1 MPKYKGGVGRVSEK
15 AVRPIK
21 VAIIGNPNVGKSA
34 LFNSITGASQIIGNW
49 CGKTTEVCTMAVHY
63 DNKEFHFTDL
73 PGIYGYGSHSSEE
86 ILVNDF
92 LREDPPEV
100 VMVVLDAMNLERG
113 IYLLLETL
121 ERYHHVMVILNKL
134 DAALEQDLIVYH
146 DRLEAELQVPV
157 VPEKKQGSLDT
168 VELFSTIVEV
178 ASHLAPRRNYA
189 IRYGEKVERALAQC
203 KGTVHD
209 DSLGSV
215 RWLLLKRLEAESDT
229 LQSDIISTRYN
240 VAEDLAARITAKRQ
254 TGATL
259 SDRIDRWALHPV
271 WGGPLMLL
279 VFGIMFYLTFAI
291 SRPLSEWIANAFELL
306 GPFLTEWFAVW
317 NVPELLSDLM
327 VGGILK
333 GVGAAMGF
341 LPQMAMFFL
350 FYSLIQD
357 SGYMVRIV
365 FLADKIM
372 SAMGMNG
379 KTFLPLVL
387 GCSCNVNG
395 ILASRI
401 LSSRYD
407 RTVAI
412 LVSSYAPCPARLGV
426 MVFLVSAF
434 FASTAATV
442 VMLSLLGISL
452 LLMVFVAYIV
462 SLFIP
467 RDGESSFMMELPPY
481 QTPTLQGMTTSAV
494 WLTLNFVHRIRNVII
509 AASVVMWCLS
519 NFPAGPFEQTYI
531 VKIGKILEPVGNL
544 MGLNWQLIVALIF
557 GVAAKESV
565 LSSLGIIYH
574 AAQDSG
580 NLAEILTHS
589 ISPLTAFTFLLV
601 YMIYT
606 PCVTTL
612 VTMYQETKDWRI
624 VMYGALGSVASA
636 VVLGSLV
643 FHGGR
648 LLLG

>member
-1 MPKYKGGVGRVSEK
+1 MNEITVEI
-15 AVRPIK
+15 IK
-21 VAIIGNPNVGKSA
+21 VAIIGNPNVGKSV

-49 CGKTTEVCTMAVHY
+49 CGKTTEVCTMAINY
-63 DNKEFHFTDL
+63 DNREFHFTDL

-92 LREDPPEV
+92 LREEPPDV

-113 IYLLLETL
+113 LYLLLETM
-121 ERYHHVMVILNKL
+121 ERYHHVMAVLNKL
-134 DAALEQDLIVYH
+134 EIAFEQELIVYH
-146 DRLEAELQVPV
+146 DRLEEELQVPV
-157 VPEKKQGSLDT
+157 VPEKKQGTLDT
-168 VELFSTIVEV
+168 AELFATITNV
-178 ASHLAPRRNYA
+178 ASHQAPRRNYA
-189 IRYGEKVERALAQC
+189 IRYGERVERALMQC
-203 KGTVHD
+203 KG
-209 DSLGSV
+209 SLQDGPQGSA
-215 RWLLLKRLEAESDT
+215 RWLLLKRLETESDAM
-229 LQSDIISTRYN
+229 QSDIISTRYN
-240 VAEDLAARITAKRQ
+240 VAEDIAARIAAKRP
-254 TGATL
+254 TGETL
-259 SDRIDRWALHPV
+259 SDRIDRWALHPL

-291 SRPLSEWIANAFELL
+291 SRPLSEWIAEIFDGL
-306 GPFLTEWFAVW
+306 GIFLAEWFFIW
-317 NVPELLSDLM
+317 NVPGLLSDLI

-452 LLMVFVAYIV
+452 LLMVLVAYIV

-481 QTPTLQGMTTSAV
+481 QTPTMQGITTSAV
-494 WLTLNFVHRIRNVII
+494 WMTLNFVHRIRNVII

-519 NFPAGPFEQTYI
+519 KFPAGPFEHTYI
-531 VKIGKILEPVGNL
+531 AKIGQILEPVGDL
-544 MGLNWQLIVALIF
+544 MGLSWQLIVALIF
-557 GVAAKESV
+557 GIAAKESV

-624 VMYGALGSVASA
+624 VVYGALGSIVSA

-648 LLLG
+648 LLLR

>member
-1 MPKYKGGVGRVSEK
+1 MNDTITQ
-15 AVRPIK
+15 PIN
-21 VAIIGNPNVGKSA
+21 VAIVGNPNVGKSV

-49 CGKTTEVCTMAVHY
+49 CGKTTEVCTIAVHY
-63 DNKEFHFTDL
+63 QIREVHFTDL
-73 PGIYGYGSHSSEE
+73 PGIYGFGSHSSEE

-92 LREDPPEV
+92 LREEPPDV

-113 IYLLLETL
+113 LYLLLETL

-134 DAALEQDLIVYH
+134 DAALEQDIIVFH

-157 VPEKKQGSLDT
+157 TPEMAQGKFNT
-168 VELFSTIVEV
+168 RELFDTIAEV
-178 ASHLAPRRNYA
+178 ADPVAPRRYYA
-189 IRYGEKVERALAQC
+189 IRYGEKVERILTER
-203 KGTVHD
+203 KGAVQETL
-209 DSLGSV
+209 LGSS
-215 RWLLLKRLEAESDT
+215 RWSLLKQLEMESDV
-229 LQSDIISTRYN
+229 LQSEIISTRYKL
-240 VAEDLAARITAKRQ
+240 AEDIATRITSKRS
-254 TGATL
+254 TGETF
-259 SDRIDRWALHPV
+259 SDKIDRWALHPL

-279 VFGIMFYLTFAI
+279 IFGIMFYLTFAV
-291 SRPLSEWIANAFELL
+291 SRPLSEWMVAGFDTGGEIL
-306 GPFLTEWFAVW
+306 GAWLTEFGFPA
-317 NVPELLSDLM
+317 LLVDLI
-327 VGGILK
+327 VGGIMK
-333 GVGAAMGF
+333 GVGAALGF

-350 FYSLIQD
+350 FYTLIQD
-357 SGYMVRIV
+357 SGYMVRVV
-365 FLADKIM
+365 FLADKVM

-426 MVFLVSAF
+426 MVYLVSAF
-434 FASTAATV
+434 FVSTSATL

-452 LLMVFVAYIV
+452 ALMVFVAYIV

-467 RDGESSFMMELPPY
+467 REGESSFIMELPPY
-481 QTPTLQGMTTSAV
+481 QKPTLQSLTASAG
-494 WLTLNFVHRIRNVII
+494 WMTLNFVHRIRNVII
-509 AASVVMWCLS
+509 AASVVMWCLA
-519 NFPAGPFEQTYI
+519 NFPVGPFEQTYI
-531 VKIGKILEPVGNL
+531 ARIGQVLEPIGRL
-544 MGLNWQLIVALIF
+544 LGLNWQLIVALLF
-557 GVAAKESV
+557 GIAAKESV

-580 NLAEILTHS
+580 SLADILIHN

-624 VMYGALGSVASA
+624 VLYGALGSVLSA
-636 VVLGSLV
+636 G
-643 FHGGR
+643 
-648 LLLG
+648 LLGTIVYNAGGLFF

>member
-1 MPKYKGGVGRVSEK
+1 MNKNDT
-15 AVRPIK
+15 RPIG
-21 VAIIGNPNVGKSA
+21 VAIIGNPNVGKSV

-63 DNKEFHFTDL
+63 NGREFHFTDL
-73 PGIYGYGSHSSEE
+73 PGIYGFGSHSSEE

-92 LREDPPEV
+92 LREESPDV
-100 VMVVLDAMNLERG
+100 IMVVLDAMNLERG
-113 IYLLLETL
+113 LYLLLETL

-134 DAALEQDLIVYH
+134 DAALEQDVTVFH
-146 DRLEAELQVPV
+146 DRLEDELQVPV
-157 VPEKKQGSLDT
+157 TPEMTQGRLNSE
-168 VELFSTIVEV
+168 ELFSTLVEV
-178 ASHLAPRRNYA
+178 ADPVAPRRSYA
-189 IRYGEKVERALAQC
+189 IRYGENVERLLAER
-203 KGTVHD
+203 KGTPQTG
-209 DSLGSV
+209 LPESV
-215 RWLLLKRLEAESDT
+215 RWTVLKQLESESDL
-229 LQSDIISTRYN
+229 LQSEIISTRYN
-240 VAEDLAARITAKRQ
+240 VAEDIATRMTAKRS
-254 TGATL
+254 TGVTL
-259 SDRIDRWALHPV
+259 SDRIDHWALHPF
-271 WGGPLMLL
+271 WGVPLLL
-279 VFGIMFYLTFAI
+279 FIFGFMFYLTFAV
-291 SRPLSEWIANAFELL
+291 SRPVSEWLVGAFDAAGEMLGVWLFAWNAPKLL
-306 GPFLTEWFAVW
+306 
-317 NVPELLSDLM
+317 
-327 VGGILK
+327 VGLIVDGVMK
-333 GVGAAMGF
+333 GVGAAVGF
-341 LPQMAMFFL
+341 LPQMAIFFL
-350 FYSLIQD
+350 FYTLIQD
-357 SGYMVRIV
+357 SGYMVRVV

-407 RTVAI
+407 RTVAV

-434 FASTAATV
+434 FVSTSATL

-452 LLMVFVAYIV
+452 LLMILVAYIV

-481 QTPTLQGMTTSAV
+481 QKPTLRSLTTSAV
-494 WLTLNFVHRIRNVII
+494 WMTLNFIHRIRNVIV
-509 AASVVMWCLS
+509 ASSIVMWCLS

-531 VKIGKILEPVGNL
+531 VRIGHFLEPVGSL
-544 MGLNWQLIVALIF
+544 MGLNWQLIVALLF
-557 GVAAKESV
+557 GIAAKESV

-580 NLAEILTHS
+580 NLAEILIHN

-612 VTMYQETKDWRI
+612 ITMYQEMKDWRI
-624 VMYGALGSVASA
+624 VLYGALGSVVSA
-636 VVLGSLV
+636 VILGV
-643 FHGGR
+643 MVYHAGR
-648 LLLG
+648 FLF

>member
-1 MPKYKGGVGRVSEK
+1 M
-15 AVRPIK
+15 
-21 VAIIGNPNVGKSA
+21 
-34 LFNSITGASQIIGNW
+34 
-49 CGKTTEVCTMAVHY
+49 
-63 DNKEFHFTDL
+63 
-73 PGIYGYGSHSSEE
+73 
-86 ILVNDF
+86 LV
-92 LREDPPEV
+92 
-100 VMVVLDAMNLERG
+100 
-113 IYLLLETL
+113 
-121 ERYHHVMVILNKL
+121 
-134 DAALEQDLIVYH
+134 
-146 DRLEAELQVPV
+146 
-157 VPEKKQGSLDT
+157 
-168 VELFSTIVEV
+168 
-178 ASHLAPRRNYA
+178 
-189 IRYGEKVERALAQC
+189 
-203 KGTVHD
+203 
-209 DSLGSV
+209 
-215 RWLLLKRLEAESDT
+215 
-229 LQSDIISTRYN
+229 
-240 VAEDLAARITAKRQ
+240 
-254 TGATL
+254 
-259 SDRIDRWALHPV
+259 
-271 WGGPLMLL
+271 
-279 VFGIMFYLTFAI
+279 VFGTMFYLTFAV
-291 SRPLSEWIANAFELL
+291 SRPVSEWIANAFDVL
-306 GPFLTEWFAVW
+306 GGVLTTWFADW
-317 NVPELLSDLM
+317 NVPELLADLI

-372 SAMGMNG
+372 SALGMNG

-434 FASTAATV
+434 FVSTAATL

-452 LLMVFVAYIV
+452 LLMIFVAYVV

-481 QTPTLQGMTTSAV
+481 QKPTMQSLTTSAV
-494 WLTLNFVHRIRNVII
+494 WMTLNFVHRIRNVII

-531 VKIGKILEPVGNL
+531 ARIGQALEPIGHL
-544 MGLNWQLIVALIF
+544 LGLNWQLIVSLIF
-557 GVAAKESV
+557 GIAAKESV

-580 NLAEILTHS
+580 SLAEILTHN

-624 VMYGALGSVASA
+624 VVYGALGSVVSA
-636 VVLGSLV
+636 ILLGSLV
-643 FHGGR
+643 FHGGK

>member
-1 MPKYKGGVGRVSEK
+1 MSEVVSK
-15 AVRPIK
+15 PIR
-21 VAIIGNPNVGKSA
+21 VAIIGNPNVGKSV

-63 DNKEFHFTDL
+63 KNKEFHFTDL
-73 PGIYGYGSHSSEE
+73 PGIYGFGSHSSEE
-86 ILVNDF
+86 VLVNDF
-92 LREDPPEV
+92 LREEPPDV

-113 IYLLLETL
+113 LYLLLETL
-121 ERYHHVMVILNKL
+121 ERYHHVMVVLNKVG
-134 DAALEQDLIVYH
+134 AAMGQEIIVYH
-146 DRLEAELQVPV
+146 DRLETELQVPV
-157 VPEKKQGSLDT
+157 TPEKDQGSLDT
-168 VELFSTIVEV
+168 EELFATVSDV
-178 ASHLAPRRNYA
+178 ADHVAPRRNYA
-189 IRYGEKVERALAQC
+189 IRYGEKVERTLAQC
-203 KGTVHD
+203 KGTIT
-209 DSLGSV
+209 DSNLGSA
-215 RWLLLKRLEAESDT
+215 RWFLLKRLEEESDT
-229 LQSDIISTRYN
+229 FQSEIISTRYN
-240 VAEDLAARITAKRQ
+240 VAEDIAARITAKRSA
-254 TGATL
+254 GETL
-259 SDRIDRWALHPV
+259 SDRIDQWALHPV
-271 WGGPLMLL
+271 WGGPLMLAI
-279 VFGIMFYLTFAI
+279 FGTMFYLTFAV
-291 SRPLSEWIANAFELL
+291 SRPVSEWIANAFDVL
-306 GPFLTEWFAVW
+306 GGVLTTWFADW
-317 NVPELLSDLM
+317 NVPELLADLI

-372 SAMGMNG
+372 SALGMNG

-434 FASTAATV
+434 FVSTAATL

-452 LLMVFVAYIV
+452 LLMIFVAYVV

-481 QTPTLQGMTTSAV
+481 QKPTMQSLTTSAV
-494 WLTLNFVHRIRNVII
+494 WMTLNFVHRIRNVII

-531 VKIGKILEPVGNL
+531 ARIGQALEPIGHL
-544 MGLNWQLIVALIF
+544 LGLNWQLIVSLIF
-557 GVAAKESV
+557 GIAAKESV

-580 NLAEILTHS
+580 SLAEILTHN

-624 VMYGALGSVASA
+624 VVYGALGSVVSA
-636 VVLGSLV
+636 ILLGSLV
-643 FHGGR
+643 FHGGK

>member
-1 MPKYKGGVGRVSEK
+1 MNEH
-15 AVRPIK
+15 AIRPIN
-21 VAIIGNPNVGKSA
+21 VAIIGNPNVGKSV

-63 DNKEFHFTDL
+63 KNREFHFTDL
-73 PGIYGYGSHSSEE
+73 PGIYGFGSHSSEE
-86 ILVNDF
+86 VLVNDF
-92 LREDPPEV
+92 LREESPDV

-113 IYLLLETL
+113 LYLLLETL
-121 ERYHHVMVILNKL
+121 ERYHHVMVVLNKL
-134 DAALEQDLIVYH
+134 DAALQQEVIVFH

-157 VPEKKQGSLDT
+157 TPEVARGQLNT
-168 VELFSTIVEV
+168 EELFGTVLDV
-178 ASHLAPRRNYA
+178 ADPVAPRRSYA
-189 IRYGEKVERALAQC
+189 IRYGEKVERALTAL
-203 KGTVHD
+203 KGTVQ
-209 DSLGSV
+209 DSDQGSA
-215 RWLLLKRLEAESDT
+215 RWILLKQLESENDA
-229 LQSDIISTRYN
+229 LQSEIISTRYN
-240 VAEDLAARITAKRQ
+240 VAEDIAARITTKRS
-254 TGATL
+254 TGETI

-271 WGGPLMLL
+271 WGGPIMLM
-279 VFGIMFYLTFAI
+279 VFGLMFYVTFAV
-291 SRPLSEWIANAFELL
+291 SRPISERVVEAIDIAGELL
-306 GPFLTEWFAVW
+306 GVW
-317 NVPELLSDLM
+317 LLAWNTPTLLADL
-327 VGGILK
+327 VVDGILK
-333 GVGAAMGF
+333 GVGAALGF

-350 FYSLIQD
+350 FYTLIQD
-357 SGYMVRIV
+357 SGYMVRVV

-434 FASTAATV
+434 FVSTSATL

-452 LLMVFVAYIV
+452 ALMVLVAYIV

-467 RDGESSFMMELPPY
+467 RSGESSFMMELPPY
-481 QTPTLQGMTTSAV
+481 QKPTLQSLTVSATRM
-494 WLTLNFVHRIRNVII
+494 TLNFVHRIRNVII

-519 NFPAGPFEQTYI
+519 KFPVGPFENTYI
-531 VKIGKILEPVGNL
+531 ARIGQVLEPVGNL
-544 MGLNWQLIVALIF
+544 MGLNWQLIVALLF
-557 GVAAKESV
+557 GIAAKESV

-580 NLAEILTHS
+580 NLAEILIHK

-624 VMYGALGSVASA
+624 VFYGALGSIVSA
-636 VVLGSLV
+636 VVLGSLSY
-643 FHGGR
+643 HIGR
-648 LLLG
+648 LVF

>member
-1 MPKYKGGVGRVSEK
+1 VKENTT
-15 AVRPIK
+15 RPISI
-21 VAIIGNPNVGKSA
+21 AIIGNPNVGKSV

-63 DNKEFHFTDL
+63 RNREFHFTDL
-73 PGIYGYGSHSSEE
+73 PGIYGFGSHSSEE

-92 LREDPPEV
+92 LREEAPDV

-113 IYLLLETL
+113 LYLLLETL
-121 ERYHHVMVILNKL
+121 ERYHHVMVILNKV
-134 DAALEQDLIVYH
+134 DAALEQDVIVFH
-146 DRLEAELQVPV
+146 DRLEMELQVPV
-157 VPEKKQGSLDT
+157 TPEVSQGGLNT
-168 VELFSTIVEV
+168 EELFSTVIEV
-178 ASHLAPRRNYA
+178 ADPVAPRRSYA
-189 IRYGEKVERALAQC
+189 IRYGEKIERALTAL
-203 KGTVHD
+203 KGTVND
-209 DSLGSV
+209 DDAAGSA
-215 RWLLLKRLEAESDT
+215 RWTLLKQLEAESDAM
-229 LQSDIISTRYN
+229 QSEIIGTRYN
-240 VAEDLAARITAKRQ
+240 VAEDIAARITTKRS
-254 TGATL
+254 TGETL

-271 WGGPLMLL
+271 WGGPILMI
-279 VFGIMFYLTFAI
+279 VFGLMFYLTFAV
-291 SRPLSEWIANAFELL
+291 SRPVSEWIVEAFDIAGELIGKWL
-306 GPFLTEWFAVW
+306 VSW
-317 NVPELLSDLM
+317 NMPVLLADLF
-327 VGGILK
+327 VDGIMK

-350 FYSLIQD
+350 FYTLIQD
-357 SGYMVRIV
+357 SGYMVRVV

-372 SAMGMNG
+372 SAMGMSG

-434 FASTAATV
+434 FVSTSATL
-442 VMLSLLGISL
+442 VMLALLGISL
-452 LLMVFVAYIV
+452 ALMVLVAYIV

-467 RDGESSFMMELPPY
+467 RSGESSFMMELPPY
-481 QTPTLQGMTTSAV
+481 QKPTVQSLTISATRM
-494 WLTLNFVHRIRNVII
+494 TLNFVHRIRNVII

-519 NFPAGPFEQTYI
+519 KFPVGPFEQTYI
-531 VKIGKILEPVGNL
+531 ARIGQILEPVGSL
-544 MGLNWQLIVALIF
+544 MGLNWQLIVALLF
-557 GVAAKESV
+557 GIAAKESV

-580 NLAEILTHS
+580 NLAEILIHN

-624 VMYGALGSVASA
+624 VLYGVLGSVISA
-636 VVLGSLV
+636 VVLGSLS
-643 FHGGR
+643 FHIGR
-648 LLLG
+648 ILF